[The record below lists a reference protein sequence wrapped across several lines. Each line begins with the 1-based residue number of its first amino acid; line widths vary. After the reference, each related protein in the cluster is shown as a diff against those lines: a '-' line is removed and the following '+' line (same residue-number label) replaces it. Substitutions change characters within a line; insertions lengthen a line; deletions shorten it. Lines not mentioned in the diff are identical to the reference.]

1 LINCRVKGAC
11 GCCQKVRRKSK
22 IGGFMYQIKHAF
34 HLCSTTTCYSLQVC
48 NTTCC
53 APPTILHG
61 NFIFVH
67 PDSEKKQNF
76 MYISLQKTSCFATVQ
91 YFFDNL
97 CILNVNSTV
106 LKEIM
111 LFTCVTQH
119 IYIFNTYTVQWIIF
133 LSISLQISTW
143 KRVWNMIARYCA
155 FYLLNREI

>member
-1 LINCRVKGAC
+1 MRFICVPLPPVIPCKSATRPV
-11 GCCQKVRRKSK
+11 VRYQPFYTGTSYLSIQILKRNK
-22 IGGFMYQIKHAF
+22 ILCIYRYKR
-34 HLCSTTTCYSLQVC
+34 HLVLLQF
-48 NTTCC
+48 N
-53 APPTILHG
+53 I
-61 NFIFVH
+61 
-67 PDSEKKQNF
+67 
-76 MYISLQKTSCFATVQ
+76 
-91 YFFDNL
+91 FFDNL

-155 FYLLNREI
+155 FYYSIVSNEHKCSELRTLVVN